1 MSLNLR
7 FGLLVTSFLLLLI
20 VLHFTIKGK
29 IPIKYSL
36 VWLLSILILLST
48 AIVPN
53 ILVIISKLIGFV
65 TMSNMIIGMI
75 LVLLLLITFTLTMI
89 VSGQQR
95 KINLLI
101 QEISILKATINKK

>member
-65 TMSNMIIGMI
+65 TMSNMIIG
-75 LVLLLLITFTLTMI
+75 
-89 VSGQQR
+89 R
-95 KINLLI
+95 KQN
-101 QEISILKATINKK
+101 